1 MHSLFGKQAITASC
15 LFLLLIATSGCVILP
30 IPTPA
35 HGGAGVITEE
45 SVESLEAGKVTR
57 ADLLLKLGD
66 PAERLQE
73 DRFFVYRWELT
84 YGYLMWAISF
94 LGPGAGVG
102 DINALTGDHFL
113 LVEFLPDN
121 RLRRLKFITPTM
133 FHRTREQVDELIKE
147 WNQSSSES
155 S

>member
-1 MHSLFGKQAITASC
+1 MDSLFGRRTATASC
-15 LFLLLIATSGCVILP
+15 LFLILVATSGCVILP

-45 SVESLEAGKVTR
+45 SVASLEAGKVTR
-57 ADLLLKLGD
+57 ADVLLKLGD

-84 YGYLMWAISF
+84 HGYLMWAISF
-94 LGPGAGVG
+94 LGPGAGAG
-102 DINALTGDHFL
+102 DIHALTGDHFL
-113 LVEFLPDN
+113 LVEFLPGN
-121 RLRRLKFITPTM
+121 RLRRLKFISPTM
-133 FHRTREQVDELIKE
+133 FHRTRDQVDELIKE
-147 WNQSSSES
+147 WSQSSSES

>member
-15 LFLLLIATSGCVILP
+15 LFLLLIATNGCVILP

-45 SVESLEAGKVTR
+45 SVESLEAGKATR
-57 ADLLLKLGD
+57 GDVLLKLGD

-84 YGYLMWAISF
+84 HGYLMWAVSF
-94 LGPGAGVG
+94 LRPGAGAG
-102 DINALTGDHFL
+102 DIHALTGDHFL
-113 LVEFLPDN
+113 LIEFLPDH
-121 RLRRLKFITPTM
+121 RLRRLKFITPRM
-133 FHRTREQVDELIKE
+133 FHRTRDQVDELIRE
-147 WNQSSSES
+147 WSQSPSE
-155 S
+155 